1 MMKWHH
7 SKVAGVSITSIS
19 DFICKQ
25 SKFDLFSAMFY
36 GFYFCASIQVYLID
50 VLLFSFLKSVNW
62 GLHCIAIRNA
72 FLMLLELGIVFC
84 QHIN

>member
-1 MMKWHH
+1 MTSLKSSRCVYHFHFRLHLQTKQIWF
-7 SKVAGVSITSIS
+7 VSV
-19 DFICKQ
+19 
-25 SKFDLFSAMFY
+25 MFY